1 MPLYNWLYLSLIC
14 FLGACS
20 PGPSVVVVLGFVF
33 SEGKKAGISASI
45 GHGFGVFCYA
55 FICAIGLGY
64 LIEVYVVFF
73 TTLKYLGAFFLLY
86 LAFMIIRNSFSKQKQ
101 GQNQN
106 YLEIDIKKNRFIE
119 GFIVAVFN
127 PKIAIFFLSLFSQFL
142 SSEQTYITHLF
153 MAIIAG
159 GIDTLVYCIIVL
171 LASRK
176 RTISFFDNY
185 WTKISVIFGIMLIF
199 LSLSLFISLLSDT

>member
-1 MPLYNWLYLSLIC
+1 MLFQNWLYLSLFC

-55 FICAIGLGY
+55 FLCAIGLGY
-64 LIEVYVVFF
+64 LIEIYVVFF

-86 LAFMIIRNSFSKQKQ
+86 LAFMIIRNSFLKQKQ
-101 GQNQN
+101 GHNQN
-106 YLEIDIKKNRFIE
+106 YLEIDIKKNRFVE
-119 GFIVAVFN
+119 GFFVAVFN

-159 GIDTLVYCIIVL
+159 GIDTLVYCMIVL

-176 RTISFFDNY
+176 RTVSFFDNY
-185 WTKISVIFGIMLIF
+185 GTKISVIFAIMLIL